1 MELKKKQFTYRGKSI
16 EELKELNVREFAKFV
31 PSQIRRLILRQFQD
45 VEEFVNRIKKKES
58 KNKPIKTH
66 KRYIP
71 IVPQIV
77 GMKIHVYNGK
87 TFIPVIITEEML
99 GHRLGEFAP
108 TREKVKH
115 SASGIGATKGSKFK
129 AKK

>member
-1 MELKKKQFTYRGKSI
+1 MEFKKKQFTYHGKGI
-16 EELKELNVREFAKFV
+16 DELKELSVREFAKFAKSRV
-31 PSQIRRLILRQFQD
+31 RRAILRQFQD
-45 VEEFVNRIKKKES
+45 IENFINRIKKKES
-58 KNKPIKTH
+58 KNKPIRTH

-71 IVPQIV
+71 ITPQMV

-87 TFIPVIITEEML
+87 TFVPVNITEEML
-99 GHRLGEFAP
+99 CHRLGEFSP

-115 SASGIGATKGSKFK
+115 SSAGIGSTKGSKFK